1 MIAILKDPRAFNW
14 FVVGLYILVTMRW
27 LVARNW
33 AQVVYWTGAVIINA
47 GVAMMAPGGSP

>member
-1 MIAILKDPRAFNW
+1 MIAILKDPRVFNW

-33 AQVVYWTGAVIINA
+33 PQVVYWLGAVIINA